1 MKYSINGKE
10 SSLKEVTLLWLRKV
24 PNVCIED
31 VTKRLTTRFEKQD
44 YYGTFTASEYNVCF
58 YGATKALTDVITVK
72 F

>member
-1 MKYSINGKE
+1 MKYAINGKE

-31 VTKRLTTRFEKQD
+31 ITKRLTTRFEKQD
-44 YYGTFTASEYNVCF
+44 YNGAFAATEYNVCF
-58 YGATKALTDVITVK
+58 YSATKALTDTITVK